1 MRKMASLDINNQM
14 PRCEDSSSKG
24 LAFDAV
30 YSLKRILLG
39 CPELPFDM
47 VSGSSLPFE
56 CNLDVFNFKLTIRT
70 KHQGVIRRRY
80 IPVKLLSDPAHE
92 LSVPASLCDHDLC
105 IYLNGEPSKCYNA
118 FSSPIEF
125 KGGRLVSLLGSIGLA
140 RMSLNEVENAD
151 PIWPIL
157 VNGEKRYV
165 KPILQHVKRSNV
177 YCK

>member
-56 CNLDVFNFKLTIRT
+56 CNLDVFNFSRFPM
-70 KHQGVIRRRY
+70 V
-80 IPVKLLSDPAHE
+80 
-92 LSVPASLCDHDLC
+92 LC
-105 IYLNGEPSKCYNA
+105 NA
-118 FSSPIEF
+118 
-125 KGGRLVSLLGSIGLA
+125 
-140 RMSLNEVENAD
+140 
-151 PIWPIL
+151 
-157 VNGEKRYV
+157 
-165 KPILQHVKRSNV
+165 
-177 YCK
+177 